1 MTVTTNSTRAQ
12 YKLLAYV
19 CGRSC
24 VVYPDNIGTVDY
36 TRIFIQRPSGCRY
49 AIVETY
55 SVAKHSAEVLVFDLY
70 QTLDPAGSKLAPP
83 DPVGRHDDVDTAVMA
98 TAMLYEDD

>member
-1 MTVTTNSTRAQ
+1 MPVTTNPTRAQ

-24 VVYPDNIGTVDY
+24 VIYPDNIGTVTY
-36 TRIFIQRPSGCRY
+36 NRIFIQRPSNCRY
-49 AIVETY
+49 AIVEVW
-55 SVAKHSAEVLVFDLY
+55 SLSKHAAEVLVFDLY
-70 QTLDPAGSKLAPP
+70 QTYEQADQLIPP
-83 DPVGRHDDVDTAVMA
+83 TPVGTHDDADTAIMA